1 MPYGVIVPSEHP
13 SRPTFLDSM
22 TNQHQQILPINCR
35 AKYLEIGILRL
46 RDLTQLLKDL
56 ADLLDNVV
64 DLRLALEDDCLRPD
78 STQTSALSTARR
90 SALSLDRASTL
101 LEADS
106 AASACATPS
115 GSIGLSDAGQLEG
128 SAASSNITTTE
139 ILGEEYQGLT
149 KMPWCWL

>member
-1 MPYGVIVPSEHP
+1 MRYGVIKPREHP

-78 STQTSALSTARR
+78 STQTSGPMGTVPFVPCLQQEDLNCHWTAHPHFSKLIQQPRR
-90 SALSLDRASTL
+90 VV
-101 LEADS
+101 
-106 AASACATPS
+106 
-115 GSIGLSDAGQLEG
+115 
-128 SAASSNITTTE
+128 
-139 ILGEEYQGLT
+139 
-149 KMPWCWL
+149 